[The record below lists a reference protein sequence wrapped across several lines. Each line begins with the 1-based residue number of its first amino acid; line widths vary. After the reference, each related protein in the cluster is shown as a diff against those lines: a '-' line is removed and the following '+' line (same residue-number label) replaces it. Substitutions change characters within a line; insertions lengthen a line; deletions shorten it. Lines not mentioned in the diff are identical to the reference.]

1 VSWFF
6 MDSGIVVEEGVG
18 AVKMRLGVNWPT
30 VRGHGM
36 SVFHSER
43 GDVLRLAAA
52 QPRPLDAEAD
62 ADDRGAKP
70 PIVEGTAD
78 IESEITFVSDFE

>member
-1 VSWFF
+1 

-18 AVKMRLGVNWPT
+18 AVKLRLGLNWPT
-30 VRGHGM
+30 VRGHGV

-52 QPRPLDAEAD
+52 RPRPLDAEAD
-62 ADDRGAKP
+62 ADDRRAKP
-70 PIVEGTAD
+70 PIVDGTAN
-78 IESEITFVSDFE
+78 IEAERTFVNGFQ